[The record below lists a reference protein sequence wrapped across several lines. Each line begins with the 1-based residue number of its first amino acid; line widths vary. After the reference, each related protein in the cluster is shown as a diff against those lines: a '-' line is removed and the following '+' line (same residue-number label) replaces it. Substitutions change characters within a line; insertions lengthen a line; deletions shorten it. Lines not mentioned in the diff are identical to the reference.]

1 MALWIRG
8 HGGQRQ
14 QHVEDGG
21 QLDPA
26 PRSHNIGA
34 LEELETVNCHFMD
47 DRLHS
52 SILALP
58 SAISIKYIL
67 EEQFFFGASKNP
79 LWLGHS
85 HFPWMIKP
93 GSGFLP
99 KDFPAIIPEPQTDK

>member
-8 HGGQRQ
+8 HGGQPQ

-58 SAISIKYIL
+58 SAISIMSWRNSFSLEHRKIL
-67 EEQFFFGASKNP
+67 YGLDIHIS
-79 LWLGHS
+79 LG
-85 HFPWMIKP
+85 
-93 GSGFLP
+93 
-99 KDFPAIIPEPQTDK
+99 